1 MREFRNV
8 LLLVVL
14 GGLTIFALQNT
25 SPSLSL
31 VFLGMRSIA
40 LPLSV
45 WILAAIALGVVTA
58 WAIAI
63 LFGLYHYWDTRDP
76 RPRRNQRPLEP
87 VAPPTPPGTRRS
99 EPPLSRNNATV
110 IQDDV
115 PNRFNRTGETGS
127 RIPVPNSSELEEE
140 NWIDEDEDFIDE
152 PNAQSFP
159 ESPEGEGYNYEVH
172 REPVAESWVGS
183 SYSYSYDQNRDSGGD
198 KGNSPYNA
206 DYQIVTP
213 PPPAEKPP
221 EETLEEETS
230 PEAIAE
236 PTLEEFPNPE
246 PPSSPSSSDDWT
258 PIRRRS
264 DDW

>member
-25 SPSLSL
+25 SPTLSL
-31 VFLGMRSIA
+31 VFLGIKSIA

-58 WAIAI
+58 WTIAI
-63 LFGLYHYWDTRDP
+63 LFGLYHYWDSRDP
-76 RPRRNQRPLEP
+76 RPRNRQRPLEP
-87 VAPPTPPGTRRS
+87 VNPPPPRS
-99 EPPLSRNNATV
+99 NRTESPSPRYNATV

-127 RIPVPNSSELEEE
+127 RIPVPNSRELEEE

-152 PNAQSFP
+152 PNPQPFPQS
-159 ESPEGEGYNYEVH
+159 GEGYNYEVV

-198 KGNSPYNA
+198 QGNSSYDA
-206 DYQIVTP
+206 DYRIVTP
-213 PPPAEKPP
+213 PPAAEQPP
-221 EETLEEETS
+221 EETL
-230 PEAIAE
+230 PEAIVE
-236 PTLEEFPNPE
+236 PTLEQSPNPE
-246 PPSSPSSSDDWT
+246 PPNSPNSSDDWT
-258 PIRRRS
+258 TIRRRR
-264 DDW
+264 DEW

>member
-45 WILAAIALGVVTA
+45 WILAAIALGVLTA

-76 RPRRNQRPLEP
+76 RPRRPQRTLEP
-87 VAPPTPPGTRRS
+87 IAPPPPSGNRP
-99 EPPLSRNNATV
+99 EPHLSRNNATV

-115 PNRFNRTGETGS
+115 PNRFTGTGEPS
-127 RIPVPNSSELEEE
+127 DRIPVSNSRELEEE

-159 ESPEGEGYNYEVH
+159 ESVEGYNYEVH

-198 KGNSPYNA
+198 KGNSPYDA
-206 DYQIVTP
+206 DYRLVTP
-213 PPPAEKPP
+213 PPQEKPP
-221 EETLEEETS
+221 EEPSPEEPS
-230 PEAIAE
+230 PEARVE
-236 PTLEEFPNPE
+236 PTLEELPTPE
-246 PPSSPSSSDDWT
+246 PPNSPSSSDDWT
-258 PIRRRS
+258 TIRRRR
-264 DDW
+264 DEW

>member
-63 LFGLYHYWDTRDP
+63 LFGLYHYWDTRNP
-76 RPRRNQRPLEP
+76 RPRRTQRPLEP
-87 VAPPTPPGTRRS
+87 INPPPPRGNRS

-115 PNRFNRTGETGS
+115 PNRFQRTGETGDRS
-127 RIPVPNSSELEEE
+127 PVPNSRELEEE
-140 NWIDEDEDFIDE
+140 NWIDEDEDFMDE

-159 ESPEGEGYNYEVH
+159 ESVEGYNYEVV

-183 SYSYSYDQNRDSGGD
+183 SYSYSYDQNRETGGD
-198 KGNSPYNA
+198 KGNSPYDA
-206 DYQIVTP
+206 DYKIVTP
-213 PPPAEKPP
+213 PPAAEKPP
-221 EETLEEETS
+221 EETPPEEVS
-230 PEAIAE
+230 SEAIAE

-246 PPSSPSSSDDWT
+246 PPNSPSSSDDWT
-258 PIRRRS
+258 PIRRRR

>member
-31 VFLGMRSIA
+31 VFAGMRSIP

-45 WILAAIALGVVTA
+45 WILAAIALGAVSA
-58 WAIAI
+58 WMIAV
-63 LFGLYHYWDTRDP
+63 LFGLYHYWDTRAP
-76 RPRRNQRPLEP
+76 RARRPRGPLES
-87 VAPPTPPGTRRS
+87 VTPPPPRGNRT
-99 EPPLSRNNATV
+99 EPPLSRNNPTV

-115 PNRFNRTGETGS
+115 PNRFNRMEEPGS
-127 RIPVPNSSELEEE
+127 RIPVSNPRELEEE

-159 ESPEGEGYNYEVH
+159 ESVEGYNYEIH

-183 SYSYSYDQNRDSGGD
+183 SYSYSYDQNRETGSNTG
-198 KGNSPYNA
+198 SAPYDA
-206 DYQIVTP
+206 DYRIVTP
-213 PPPAEKPP
+213 PPPATPP
-221 EETLEEETS
+221 EAKTPEEPP
-230 PEAIAE
+230 PEVAVE
-236 PTLEEFPNPE
+236 PTLEEFPNPA
-246 PPSSPSSSDDWT
+246 PPNSPSSSDDWT
-258 PIRRRS
+258 TIRRRS

>member
-63 LFGLYHYWDTRDP
+63 LFGIYHYWDTRDP
-76 RPRRNQRPLEP
+76 RPRRSQRPLEP
-87 VAPPTPPGTRRS
+87 VAPPPSPRTDRS
-99 EPPLSRNNATV
+99 EPPLSSNKATV

-115 PNRFNRTGETGS
+115 PNRFTRTGEGGD
-127 RIPVPNSSELEEE
+127 RIPVPNSREVEEE

-152 PNAQSFP
+152 PNGESFP
-159 ESPEGEGYNYEVH
+159 ESEEGYNYEVH

-206 DYQIVTP
+206 DYRIVTP
-213 PPPAEKPP
+213 PPAETPP
-221 EETLEEETS
+221 EETPPEETS
-230 PEAIAE
+230 PEAIGE
-236 PTLEEFPNPE
+236 PTLEELPTPE
-246 PPSSPSSSDDWT
+246 PPNSPGSSDDWT
-258 PIRRRS
+258 TLRRRS
-264 DDW
+264 DEW

>member
-1 MREFRNV
+1 
-8 LLLVVL
+8 
-14 GGLTIFALQNT
+14 
-25 SPSLSL
+25 
-31 VFLGMRSIA
+31 MRSIA

-63 LFGLYHYWDTRDP
+63 IFGLYRYWDTRDP
-76 RPRRNQRPLEP
+76 RHRRNQRPLEP
-87 VAPPTPPGTRRS
+87 VTPPPPPGTRRT

-159 ESPEGEGYNYEVH
+159 LLESVEGYNYEVV

-183 SYSYSYDQNRDSGGD
+183 SYSYKVMNQNLKEFGGIVATLPTMQTT
-198 KGNSPYNA
+198 KLSPHHHRRKIHRRKNHRRKYLQRRSQNPLWRNSP
-206 DYQIVTP
+206 T
-213 PPPAEKPP
+213 
-221 EETLEEETS
+221 
-230 PEAIAE
+230 
-236 PTLEEFPNPE
+236 E
-246 PPSSPSSSDDWT
+246 PPNSPGSSDDWT
-258 PIRRRS
+258 PIPGCRR

>member
-31 VFLGMRSIA
+31 VFLGIRSIA

-76 RPRRNQRPLEP
+76 RPRRPQRPLEP
-87 VAPPTPPGTRRS
+87 VPPPRGNRT

-115 PNRFNRTGETGS
+115 PNRFPRTGEAGS
-127 RIPVPNSSELEEE
+127 RIPVPNSQELEEE
-140 NWIDEDEDFIDE
+140 NWIDEDEDFMDE
-152 PNAQSFP
+152 PNPQPFP
-159 ESPEGEGYNYEVH
+159 ESVEGYNYEVV

-183 SYSYSYDQNRDSGGD
+183 SYSYSYDQNRESGGD
-198 KGNSPYNA
+198 KGNSPYDA

-213 PPPAEKPP
+213 PPAEEKPP
-221 EETLEEETS
+221 EEKPLEAVS
-230 PEAIAE
+230 SEAIVE
-236 PTLEEFPNPE
+236 PTLEELPTPE
-246 PPSSPSSSDDWT
+246 PPNRPRSSDDWT
-258 PIRRRS
+258 TIRRRR

>member
-1 MREFRNV
+1 MREIWNV

-58 WAIAI
+58 IAIAT
-63 LFGLYHYWDTRDP
+63 LFGLYRHWDTRNP
-76 RPRRNQRPLEP
+76 RPRRPQRPLEP
-87 VAPPTPPGTRRS
+87 MTPPSPRGNPS
-99 EPPLSRNNATV
+99 QPPLSRNNTTV

-115 PNRFNRTGETGS
+115 PSRFSRTGERGD
-127 RIPVPNSSELEEE
+127 RIPVPNPRELEEE
-140 NWIDEDEDFIDE
+140 NWIDEDEDFMDE
-152 PNAQSFP
+152 PNVQSFQK
-159 ESPEGEGYNYEVH
+159 SRDSEGYNYEVV

-183 SYSYSYDQNRDSGGD
+183 SYSYSYDQKRESSGD
-198 KGNSPYNA
+198 TSNSPYDA
-206 DYQIVTP
+206 DYRIVTP
-213 PPPAEKPP
+213 PPSMEKPP
-221 EETLEEETS
+221 EETS

-236 PTLEEFPNPE
+236 PTPEELPTPE
-246 PPSSPSSSDDWT
+246 PPNTSSDDWT
-258 PIRRRS
+258 TIRRRRE
-264 DDW
+264 DW

>member
-31 VFLGMRSIA
+31 VFLGMRSIP

-63 LFGLYHYWDTRDP
+63 LFGIYRYWDTRDP
-76 RPRRNQRPLEP
+76 RPRRPQRPQEP
-87 VAPPTPPGTRRS
+87 VAPPPPRGNRT

-127 RIPVPNSSELEEE
+127 RIPVPNSRELEEE

-159 ESPEGEGYNYEVH
+159 ESVEGYNYEVV

-183 SYSYSYDQNRDSGGD
+183 SYSYSYDQNRESGGD
-198 KGNSPYNA
+198 KGNSSYDA
-206 DYQIVTP
+206 DYKIVTP
-213 PPPAEKPP
+213 PPPAENPP
-221 EETLEEETS
+221 EETPPEEVS
-230 PEAIAE
+230 SEAIAE

-246 PPSSPSSSDDWT
+246 PPNSTGSSDDWT
-258 PIRRRS
+258 TIRRRR
-264 DDW
+264 DEW